1 MKRNPKP
8 FSVEIKKSRAQG
20 QRHQLLPRRL
30 FGIIQVEPTQVFQ
43 KEEPQAVAEPVV
55 VPRILPSIL
64 EPVWSN
70 TEAVESVHRKRSLG
84 PKIFQ
89 DQMEFDLNAIAPE
102 DAKDAPAETPVTL
115 EAVSQ
120 TDVATVVEEAAT
132 PVHEVQAQKTE
143 SAKAKSRKPRK
154 TASKMLEPETAS
166 KPMFQL
172 EQALETEVI
181 EPLLVERS
189 RNTDHRLLTER
200 QAAAAQLPRHERWK
214 RRLHPT
220 VW

>member
-1 MKRNPKP
+1 MKRKPKP

-20 QRHQLLPRRL
+20 QCHQLLPRRL
-30 FGIIQVEPTQVFQ
+30 FGIIPIEPTKVFQ

-64 EPVWSN
+64 KPVWSN
-70 TEAVESVHRKRSLG
+70 TEGVESVHRKRSLG
-84 PKIFQ
+84 SKIPQ
-89 DQMEFDLNAIAPE
+89 DQMEFDLNAIAP
-102 DAKDAPAETPVTL
+102 KDAPAETPVTL
-115 EAVSQ
+115 GAVSQ
-120 TDVATVVEEAAT
+120 TDVAAVVEEAAI
-132 PVHEVQAQKTE
+132 PVREVPAQKTE
-143 SAKAKSRKPRK
+143 STKARSRKPRK

-166 KPMFQL
+166 EPVSQL
-172 EQALETEVI
+172 KQALKAEAT
-181 EPLLVERS
+181 EPLPVERS
-189 RNTDHRLLTER
+189 RSTDHRLLTER